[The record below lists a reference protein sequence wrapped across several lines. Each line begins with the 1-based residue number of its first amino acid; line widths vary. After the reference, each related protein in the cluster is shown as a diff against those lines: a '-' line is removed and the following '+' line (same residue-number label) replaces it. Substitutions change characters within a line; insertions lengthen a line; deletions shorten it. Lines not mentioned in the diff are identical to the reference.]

1 MEEEEESPQIKQARR
16 EMEENIR
23 DFYDKKELDKR
34 QKETKKLLEDTGTSL
49 GKDRQDLG
57 QRLAE
62 VR

>member
-23 DFYDKKELDKR
+23 DFYEKKELDKR

>member
-23 DFYDKKELDKR
+23 DFHEKKELDKR